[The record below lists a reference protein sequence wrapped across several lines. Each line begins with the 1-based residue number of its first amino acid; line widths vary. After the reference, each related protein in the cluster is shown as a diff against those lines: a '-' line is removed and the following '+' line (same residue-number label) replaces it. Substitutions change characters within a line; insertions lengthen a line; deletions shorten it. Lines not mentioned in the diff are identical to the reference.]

1 MSKEKLYKKL
11 LQHEEEYFT
20 LVDKMRNFEGLTKEE
35 YGRYRWLKNT
45 IKLYYNDILKNY

>member
-20 LVDKMRNFEGLTKEE
+20 LVDKMRNLMDGSRWHRANDHKKIGNVKVEE
-35 YGRYRWLKNT
+35 QGRL
-45 IKLYYNDILKNY
+45 L